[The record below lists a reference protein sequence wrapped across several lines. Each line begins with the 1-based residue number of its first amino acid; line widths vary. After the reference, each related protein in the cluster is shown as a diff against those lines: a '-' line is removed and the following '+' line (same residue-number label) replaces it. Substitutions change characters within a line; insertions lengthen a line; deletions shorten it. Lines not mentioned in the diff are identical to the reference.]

1 MLVARACASTL
12 KEVSH
17 THDELSVIGLQ
28 HQHLAINGVLPP
40 FAGENDPLAQS
51 ILARE
56 EKALQAMPDN
66 LANLPRSQLYL
77 KPFNWS
83 VWKPCGSYLPRA
95 TPHRLFLLPR

>member
-1 MLVARACASTL
+1 MQHHASSGLPELLRL
-12 KEVSH
+12 KEVSAH
-17 THDELSVIGLQ
+17 THDELFVIGLQ

-66 LANLPRSQLYL
+66 LANLPCLAAVSE
-77 KPFNWS
+77 
-83 VWKPCGSYLPRA
+83 A
-95 TPHRLFLLPR
+95 I